1 LEKVETG
8 EGLNLMTEGWTL
20 TPQPYTIP
28 FDGSTITVWLDG
40 LPTGN
45 PVYNQ
50 YNKEIA
56 DLFPG
61 YNNQDGAGGSFIL
74 DTTALTHGIHALAWL
89 VEDDAGNSNTVG
101 FQYFSIDNTGMPGG
115 ANSIDMS
122 FNSIEELQNLV
133 PRQMEPVFFKKG
145 YRTGEEAGVLL
156 PDVEGIGSVTIKE
169 LEPVELQ
176 LGTNIAAA
184 SGYLVTGSHL
194 RELPVGSTLDHKS
207 GLFSWLPGPGHFGKY
222 LMVFVVKDMEG
233 QYKRTLVRF
242 TIEPKF
248 NK

>member
-1 LEKVETG
+1 MNK
-8 EGLNLMTEGWTL
+8 GWTL

-28 FDGSTITVWLDG
+28 FDGSTITVWVDG

-56 DLFPG
+56 ASFPG
-61 YNNQDGAGGSFIL
+61 YNNKDGAGGSFIL
-74 DTTALTHGIHALAWL
+74 DTTALTHGVHALAWL
-89 VEDDAGNSNTVG
+89 VEDDSGNSDTVG
-101 FQYFSIDNTGMPGG
+101 FQYFSIDNTEMPGN
-115 ANSIDMS
+115 ANSTGMIFRSLD
-122 FNSIEELQNLV
+122 ELENLV
-133 PRQMEPVFFKKG
+133 PRQMELGFFKKG
-145 YRTGEEAGVLL
+145 YGPNEEAGILL
-156 PDVEGIGSVTIKE
+156 PDVEGIGSVIIKE

-184 SGYLVTGSHL
+184 SAYLVTGGRLSD
-194 RELPVGSTLDHKS
+194 LPVGSTLDHKS

-222 LMVFVVKDMEG
+222 LMVFVMKDMEG
-233 QYKRTLVRF
+233 QYTRTLVRI
-242 TIEPKF
+242 TIEPRL